1 MQEQKIYS
9 LVTVAAL
16 ISHHYRL
23 IRSTVFAAGVYIPH
37 LIQLMDS
44 VCEDPMSRNLNEP
57 SRGTARRHEVSQIEA
72 RLLICVV
79 KTVDAGGSVATRRTE
94 AGGNLKPTAA
104 GGSATCDVQ
113 GVRFA
118 GAHETRM

>member
-16 ISHHYRL
+16 ISHYYRL

-44 VCEDPMSRNLNEP
+44 VCE
-57 SRGTARRHEVSQIEA
+57 VSQIET

-79 KTVDAGGSVATRRTE
+79 KTVDAEGSVATPRTE
-94 AGGNLKPTAA
+94 AGRNLKPTAA
-104 GGSATCDVQ
+104 GGSATGDVQ